1 MITPSLASEF
11 ARYIDGAK
19 QHGEW
24 WSGRC
29 PAHDD
34 KNPSLSWKDGVN
46 GRSVFFKCHTEQCS
60 RSSILAALNMEDP
73 PLKAPYPPKNAEV
86 VYNYYNANGGYIAE
100 KVRGYDSNGKRTTK
114 WRRKNDKGGYAYG
127 RPKGELY
134 LYGLSN
140 LANLRDG
147 DTVYVAEGEKDA
159 ETLRKHG
166 LVAVSGPDGAGH
178 GKFPQDA
185 VKWFAKK
192 NVVIFQDNDAVGKKF
207 AQEEAAAVSRVAESV
222 KLIDLQELWPD
233 IPEHAD
239 ISDYLQRFGD
249 EIFSKVRELIDN
261 TPHWEPTAKEV
272 TANSASTIV
281 TASTQFECF
290 SAESILNECI
300 EPPQFIVQSL
310 LAEGLAVLAG
320 PPKYGKSFLS
330 MDLCC
335 SVATGKPFLGFSTVQ
350 SQVLY
355 LCLEDSKGRIKKRLT
370 EVKHDN
376 LVAKNLFFVM
386 SAPDMDNGLFDA
398 LEAFLKDHPDCK
410 LIVIDTF
417 QKIRGASSGSDYSYM
432 IDSRDGGKLKSFAD
446 SHHLCLLVIHHT
458 AKKRDESD
466 PFNCIS
472 GTTGLPGAA
481 DTNIV
486 LLRNERMEGTTN
498 MYISGRDV
506 VEAAYSLKF
515 NKDTHLWE
523 FQGDAEEIENRFRKN
538 LYTADDVVKTIK
550 EAVALGKGTWRGTM
564 SDLSRLAEQISYIG
578 HSLGEPR
585 AIARAVKQ
593 YADDLYRYDGISYT
607 AAQNG
612 TGGRKYTF
620 TQANCKGLEKWVE
633 TDIPFDDVKDSN

>member
-1 MITPSLASEF
+1 MITPTLASDF
-11 ARYIDGAK
+11 AQHIDGAK

-34 KNPSLSWKDGVN
+34 KNPSLSWKDGEDGKPVII
-46 GRSVFFKCHTEQCS
+46 KCHAGCS
-60 RSSILAALNMEDP
+60 RNAILASLGMEDHP
-73 PLKAPYPPKNAEV
+73 QKEALPSKKPNVAYPYYTVDGK
-86 VYNYYNANGGYIAE
+86 YLAE
-100 KVRGYDSNGKRTTK
+100 KVRGYDDSGKHTTRWRRRNGK
-114 WRRKNDKGGYAYG
+114 GGFISG
-127 RPKGELY
+127 RVKGELY
-134 LYGLSN
+134 LYGLPN
-140 LANLRDG
+140 LKNMRDG
-147 DTVYVAEGEKDA
+147 DTVYIAEGEKDA

-178 GKFPQDA
+178 DKFPQEA

-192 NVVIFQDNDAVGKKF
+192 KVVIFQDNDEVGKAF
-207 AQEEAAAVSRVAESV
+207 AQEEAAAVSKVAESV
-222 KLIDLQELWPD
+222 KLIDLQALWPD

-239 ISDYLQRFGD
+239 ISDYLQHFGD
-249 EIFSKVRELIDN
+249 GMLSKVLKLIDS
-261 TPHWEPTAKEV
+261 TPYWKSSSDNQPV
-272 TANSASTIV
+272 NSTSIAASAT
-281 TASTQFECF
+281 TKFECF
-290 SAESILNECI
+290 SAESILNEYI

-310 LAEGLAVLAG
+310 LAEGLTVLAG

-398 LEAFLKDHPDCK
+398 LEGFLKDHPDCK

-446 SHHLCLLVIHHT
+446 NHHLCLLVIHHT
-458 AKKRDESD
+458 AKKRDEGD

-523 FQGDAEEIENRFRKN
+523 FQGDAEEIENRFRKT
-538 LYTADDVVKTIK
+538 LYIADDVVKTIK

-564 SDLSRLAEQISYIG
+564 SDLSRLAEQTSYIG
-578 HSLGEPR
+578 HPLGEPR
-585 AIARAVKQ
+585 AIASAVKQ

-620 TQANCKGLEKWVE
+620 TQANCKGLERWVE
-633 TDIPFDDVKDSN
+633 TDIPFDDVKDLN

>member
-1 MITPSLASEF
+1 MITPTLASDF
-11 ARYIDGAK
+11 AQHIDSAK

-34 KNPSLSWKDGVN
+34 KNPSLSWKDGENEKPVII
-46 GRSVFFKCHTEQCS
+46 KCHAGCS
-60 RSSILAALNMEDP
+60 RNAILASLGMEDHP
-73 PLKAPYPPKNAEV
+73 QKEVLPSKKPNVAYPYYTVDGK
-86 VYNYYNANGGYIAE
+86 YLAE
-100 KVRGYDSNGKRTTK
+100 KVRGYDDSGKHTTRWRRRNGK
-114 WRRKNDKGGYAYG
+114 GGFISG
-127 RPKGELY
+127 RVKGELY
-134 LYGLSN
+134 LYGLPN
-140 LANLRDG
+140 LKNMRDG
-147 DTVYVAEGEKDA
+147 DTVYIAEGEKDA

-178 GKFPQDA
+178 DKFPQEA

-192 NVVIFQDNDAVGKKF
+192 KVVIFQDNDEVGKAF
-207 AQEEAAAVSRVAESV
+207 AQEEAAAVSKVAESV

-239 ISDYLQRFGD
+239 ISDYLQHFGD
-249 EIFSKVRELIDN
+249 GMLTKVLELIDS
-261 TPHWEPTAKEV
+261 TPYWKSPSDNQPVNATSIA
-272 TANSASTIV
+272 ASAT
-281 TASTQFECF
+281 TKFEFF
-290 SAESILNECI
+290 SAESILNEYI
-300 EPPQFIVQSL
+300 KPPQFIVQSL
-310 LAEGLAVLAG
+310 LAEGLTVLAG

-370 EVKHDN
+370 EVTHDN

-386 SAPDMDNGLFDA
+386 NAPDMDNGLFDA
-398 LEAFLKDHPDCK
+398 LEGFLKDHPDCK

-523 FQGDAEEIENRFRKN
+523 FQGDAEEIEDSFRKN

-550 EAVALGKGTWRGTM
+550 EAVALGKGTWHGTM

-585 AIARAVKQ
+585 AIASAVKQ

-633 TDIPFDDVKDSN
+633 TDVSFEDVKDSN

>member
-1 MITPSLASEF
+1 MITPTLASDF
-11 ARYIDGAK
+11 AQHIDGAK

-34 KNPSLSWKDGVN
+34 KNPSLSWKDGEDGKPVII
-46 GRSVFFKCHTEQCS
+46 KCHAGCS
-60 RSSILAALNMEDP
+60 RNAILASLGMEDHP
-73 PLKAPYPPKNAEV
+73 QKEALPSKKPNVAYPYYTVDGK
-86 VYNYYNANGGYIAE
+86 YLAE
-100 KVRGYDSNGKRTTK
+100 KVRGYDDSGKHTTRWRRRNGK
-114 WRRKNDKGGYAYG
+114 GGFISG
-127 RPKGELY
+127 RVKGELY
-134 LYGLSN
+134 LYGLPN
-140 LANLRDG
+140 LKNMRDG
-147 DTVYVAEGEKDA
+147 DTVYIAEGEKDA

-178 GKFPQDA
+178 DKFPQEA

-192 NVVIFQDNDAVGKKF
+192 KVVIFQDNDEVGKAF
-207 AQEEAAAVSRVAESV
+207 AQEEAAAVSKVAESV
-222 KLIDLQELWPD
+222 KLIDLQALWPD

-239 ISDYLQRFGD
+239 ISDYLQHFGD
-249 EIFSKVRELIDN
+249 GMLSKVLKLIDS
-261 TPHWEPTAKEV
+261 TPYWKSSSDNQPV
-272 TANSASTIV
+272 NSTSIAASAT
-281 TASTQFECF
+281 TKFECF
-290 SAESILNECI
+290 SAESILNEYI

-310 LAEGLAVLAG
+310 LAEGLTVLAG

-386 SAPDMDNGLFDA
+386 DAPDMDNGLFDA
-398 LEAFLKDHPDCK
+398 LEGFLKDHPDCK

-446 SHHLCLLVIHHT
+446 RHHLCLLVIHHT
-458 AKKRDESD
+458 AKKRDEGD

-523 FQGDAEEIENRFRKN
+523 FQGDAEEIENSFRKN

-550 EAVALGKGTWRGTM
+550 EAVALGKGTWHGTM
-564 SDLSRLAEQISYIG
+564 SDLSRLAEQTSYIG

-620 TQANCKGLEKWVE
+620 TQANCKGLERWVE
-633 TDIPFDDVKDSN
+633 TDIPFDDVKDLN

>member
-1 MITPSLASEF
+1 MITPTLASEF
-11 ARYIDGAK
+11 AQHIDGAK

-34 KNPSLSWKDGVN
+34 KNPSLSWKDGEDGKPVI
-46 GRSVFFKCHTEQCS
+46 VKCHAGCS
-60 RSSILAALNMEDP
+60 RNAILASLGMEDHP
-73 PLKAPYPPKNAEV
+73 PRESLPPKKSSVA
-86 VYNYYNANGGYIAE
+86 YPYYTIDGKYLAE
-100 KVRGYDSNGKRTTK
+100 KVRGYDDSGKHTTRWRRRNGK
-114 WRRKNDKGGYAYG
+114 GGFISG
-127 RPKGELY
+127 RVKGELY
-134 LYGLSN
+134 LYGLPN
-140 LANLRDG
+140 LKNVRDG
-147 DTVYVAEGEKDA
+147 DTVYIAEGEKDV

-178 GKFPQDA
+178 NKFPQEA

-192 NVVIFQDNDAVGKKF
+192 KVVIFQDNDEVGKAF
-207 AQEEAAAVSRVAESV
+207 AQDEAAAVSKVAESV
-222 KLIDLQELWPD
+222 KLIDLQALWPD

-239 ISDYLQRFGD
+239 ISDYLQHFGD
-249 EIFSKVRELIDN
+249 GMLPKVLKLIDR
-261 TPHWEPTAKEV
+261 TPYWKSSSEEQ
-272 TANSASTIV
+272 TANSSSIATTV
-281 TASTQFECF
+281 TTKFECF
-290 SAESILNECI
+290 SAESVLNEYI

-310 LAEGLAVLAG
+310 LAEGLTVLAG

-370 EVKHDN
+370 EVNHDN

-386 SAPDMDNGLFDA
+386 NAPDMDNGLFDA
-398 LEAFLKDHPDCK
+398 LEGFLKDHPDCK

-515 NKDTHLWE
+515 NKNTHLWE
-523 FQGDAEEIENRFRKN
+523 FQGDAEEIENSFRKN

-550 EAVALGKGTWRGTM
+550 EAVALGKGTWHGTM
-564 SDLSRLAEQISYIG
+564 SDLSRLAEQTSCIG

-585 AIARAVKQ
+585 AIASAVKQ

-620 TQANCKGLEKWVE
+620 TQANCKGFEKWVE

>member
-1 MITPSLASEF
+1 MITPTLASEF
-11 ARYIDGAK
+11 AQHIDGAK

-34 KNPSLSWKDGVN
+34 KNPSLSWKDGEDGKPVI
-46 GRSVFFKCHTEQCS
+46 VKCHAGCS
-60 RSSILAALNMEDP
+60 RNAILASLGMEDHP
-73 PLKAPYPPKNAEV
+73 PRESLPPKKSSVA
-86 VYNYYNANGGYIAE
+86 YPYYTIDGKYLAE
-100 KVRGYDSNGKRTTK
+100 KVRGYDDSGKHTTRWRRRNGK
-114 WRRKNDKGGYAYG
+114 GGFISG
-127 RPKGELY
+127 RVKGELY
-134 LYGLSN
+134 LYGLPN
-140 LANLRDG
+140 LKNVRDG
-147 DTVYVAEGEKDA
+147 DTVYIAEGEKDV

-178 GKFPQDA
+178 NKFPQEA

-192 NVVIFQDNDAVGKKF
+192 KVVIFQDNDEVGKAF
-207 AQEEAAAVSRVAESV
+207 AQDEAAAVSKVAESV
-222 KLIDLQELWPD
+222 KLIDLQALWPD

-249 EIFSKVRELIDN
+249 GMLPKVLKLIDS
-261 TPHWEPTAKEV
+261 TPYWKSCSEDQSV
-272 TANSASTIV
+272 NSTSIATTST
-281 TASTQFECF
+281 TKFECF
-290 SAESILNECI
+290 SAESILNEYI

-310 LAEGLAVLAG
+310 LAEGLTVLAG

-386 SAPDMDNGLFDA
+386 DAPDMDNGLFDA
-398 LEAFLKDHPDCK
+398 LEGFLKDHPDCK

-446 SHHLCLLVIHHT
+446 RHHLCLLVIHHT
-458 AKKRDESD
+458 AKKRDEGD

-523 FQGDAEEIENRFRKN
+523 FQGDAEEIENSFRKN

-550 EAVALGKGTWRGTM
+550 EAVALGKGTWHGTM
-564 SDLSRLAEQISYIG
+564 SDLSRLAEQTSYIG

-633 TDIPFDDVKDSN
+633 TDVSFEDVKDSN

>member
-1 MITPSLASEF
+1 MITPTLASDF
-11 ARYIDGAK
+11 AQHIDGAK

-34 KNPSLSWKDGVN
+34 KNPSLSWKDGEDGKPVII
-46 GRSVFFKCHTEQCS
+46 KCHAGCS
-60 RSSILAALNMEDP
+60 RNAILASLGMEDHP
-73 PLKAPYPPKNAEV
+73 QKEALPSKKPNVAYPYYTVDGK
-86 VYNYYNANGGYIAE
+86 YLAE
-100 KVRGYDSNGKRTTK
+100 KVRGYDDSGKHTTRWRRRNGK
-114 WRRKNDKGGYAYG
+114 GGFISG
-127 RPKGELY
+127 RVKGELY
-134 LYGLSN
+134 LYGLPN
-140 LANLRDG
+140 LKNMRDG
-147 DTVYVAEGEKDA
+147 DTVYIAEGEKDA

-178 GKFPQDA
+178 DKFPQEA

-192 NVVIFQDNDAVGKKF
+192 KVVIFQDNDEVGKAF
-207 AQEEAAAVSRVAESV
+207 AQEEAAAVSKVAESV
-222 KLIDLQELWPD
+222 KLIDLQALWPD

-239 ISDYLQRFGD
+239 ISDYLQHFGD
-249 EIFSKVRELIDN
+249 GMLSKVLELIDS
-261 TPHWEPTAKEV
+261 TPYWKSSSDNQPV
-272 TANSASTIV
+272 NSTSIATSAT
-281 TASTQFECF
+281 TKFECF
-290 SAESILNECI
+290 SAESILNEYI

-386 SAPDMDNGLFDA
+386 NAPDMDNGLFDA

-523 FQGDAEEIENRFRKN
+523 FQGDAEEIENSFRKN

-550 EAVALGKGTWRGTM
+550 EAVALGKGTWHGTM
-564 SDLSRLAEQISYIG
+564 SDLSRLAEQTSYIG

-585 AIARAVKQ
+585 AIASAVKQ

-620 TQANCKGLEKWVE
+620 TQANCKGLERWVE

>member
-1 MITPSLASEF
+1 ML
-11 ARYIDGAK
+11 
-19 QHGEW
+19 
-24 WSGRC
+24 
-29 PAHDD
+29 
-34 KNPSLSWKDGVN
+34 
-46 GRSVFFKCHTEQCS
+46 
-60 RSSILAALNMEDP
+60 
-73 PLKAPYPPKNAEV
+73 PKV
-86 VYNYYNANGGYIAE
+86 
-100 KVRGYDSNGKRTTK
+100 
-114 WRRKNDKGGYAYG
+114 
-127 RPKGELY
+127 L
-134 LYGLSN
+134 
-140 LANLRDG
+140 
-147 DTVYVAEGEKDA
+147 
-159 ETLRKHG
+159 
-166 LVAVSGPDGAGH
+166 
-178 GKFPQDA
+178 
-185 VKWFAKK
+185 
-192 NVVIFQDNDAVGKKF
+192 
-207 AQEEAAAVSRVAESV
+207 
-222 KLIDLQELWPD
+222 KLID
-233 IPEHAD
+233 
-239 ISDYLQRFGD
+239 S
-249 EIFSKVRELIDN
+249 
-261 TPHWEPTAKEV
+261 TPYWKSSSEEQ
-272 TANSASTIV
+272 TANSSSIATTV
-281 TASTQFECF
+281 TTKFECF
-290 SAESILNECI
+290 SAESVLNEYI

-310 LAEGLAVLAG
+310 LAEGLTVLAG

-370 EVKHDN
+370 EVNHDN

-386 SAPDMDNGLFDA
+386 NAPDMDNGLFDA
-398 LEAFLKDHPDCK
+398 LEGFLKDHPDCK

-432 IDSRDGGKLKSFAD
+432 IDSRDGGKLKGFAD

-523 FQGDAEEIENRFRKN
+523 FQGDAEEIENSFRKN

-550 EAVALGKGTWRGTM
+550 EAVALGKGTWHGTM
-564 SDLSRLAEQISYIG
+564 SDLSRLAEQTSYIG

-585 AIARAVKQ
+585 AIASAVKQ

-633 TDIPFDDVKDSN
+633 TDISFDDVKDSN

>member
-1 MITPSLASEF
+1 MITPTLASEF
-11 ARYIDGAK
+11 AQHIDGAK

-34 KNPSLSWKDGVN
+34 KNPSLSWKDGEDGKPVI
-46 GRSVFFKCHTEQCS
+46 VKCHAGCS
-60 RSSILAALNMEDP
+60 RNAILASLGMEDHP
-73 PLKAPYPPKNAEV
+73 PRESLPPKKSSVA
-86 VYNYYNANGGYIAE
+86 YPYYTIDGKYLAE
-100 KVRGYDSNGKRTTK
+100 KVRGYDDSGKHTTRWRRRNGK
-114 WRRKNDKGGYAYG
+114 GGFISG
-127 RPKGELY
+127 RVKGELY
-134 LYGLSN
+134 LYGLPN
-140 LANLRDG
+140 LKNVRDG
-147 DTVYVAEGEKDA
+147 DTVYIAEGEKDV

-178 GKFPQDA
+178 NKFPQEA

-192 NVVIFQDNDAVGKKF
+192 KVVIFQDNDEVGKAF
-207 AQEEAAAVSRVAESV
+207 AQDEAAAVSKVAESV
-222 KLIDLQELWPD
+222 KLIDLQALWPD

-249 EIFSKVRELIDN
+249 GMLPKVLKLIDS
-261 TPHWEPTAKEV
+261 TPYWKSSSEDQSV
-272 TANSASTIV
+272 NSTSIATTST
-281 TASTQFECF
+281 TKFECF
-290 SAESILNECI
+290 SAESILNEYI

-310 LAEGLAVLAG
+310 LAEGLTVLAG

-386 SAPDMDNGLFDA
+386 DAPDMDNGLFDA
-398 LEAFLKDHPDCK
+398 LEGFLKDHPDCK

-446 SHHLCLLVIHHT
+446 RHHLCLLVIHHT
-458 AKKRDESD
+458 AKKRDEGD

-523 FQGDAEEIENRFRKN
+523 FQGDAEEIENSFRKN

-550 EAVALGKGTWRGTM
+550 EAVALGKGTWHGTM
-564 SDLSRLAEQISYIG
+564 SDLSRLAEQTSYIG

>member
-1 MITPSLASEF
+1 MITPTLASEF
-11 ARYIDGAK
+11 AQHIDGAK

-34 KNPSLSWKDGVN
+34 KNPSLSCKDGEDGKPVI
-46 GRSVFFKCHTEQCS
+46 VKCHAGCS
-60 RSSILAALNMEDP
+60 RNAILASLGMEDHP
-73 PLKAPYPPKNAEV
+73 PRESLPPKKSSVA
-86 VYNYYNANGGYIAE
+86 YPYYTIDGKYLAE
-100 KVRGYDSNGKRTTK
+100 KVRGYDDSGKHTTRWRRRNGK
-114 WRRKNDKGGYAYG
+114 GGFISG
-127 RPKGELY
+127 RVKGELY
-134 LYGLSN
+134 LYGLPN
-140 LANLRDG
+140 LKNVRDG
-147 DTVYVAEGEKDA
+147 DTVYIAEGEKDV

-178 GKFPQDA
+178 NKFPQEA

-192 NVVIFQDNDAVGKKF
+192 KVVIFQDNDEVGKAF
-207 AQEEAAAVSRVAESV
+207 AQDEAAAVSKVAESV
-222 KLIDLQELWPD
+222 KLIDLQALWPD

-249 EIFSKVRELIDN
+249 GMLPKVLKLIDS
-261 TPHWEPTAKEV
+261 TPYWKSSSEDQSV
-272 TANSASTIV
+272 NSTSIATTST
-281 TASTQFECF
+281 TKFECF
-290 SAESILNECI
+290 SAESILNEYI

-310 LAEGLAVLAG
+310 LAEGLTVLAG

-386 SAPDMDNGLFDA
+386 DAPDMDNGLFDA
-398 LEAFLKDHPDCK
+398 LEGFLKDHPDCK

-446 SHHLCLLVIHHT
+446 RHHLCLLVIHHT
-458 AKKRDESD
+458 AKKRDEGD

-523 FQGDAEEIENRFRKN
+523 FQGDAEEIENSFRKN

-550 EAVALGKGTWRGTM
+550 EAVALGKGTWHGTM
-564 SDLSRLAEQISYIG
+564 SDLSRLAEQTSYIG

>member
-1 MITPSLASEF
+1 MITPTLASEF
-11 ARYIDGAK
+11 AQNIDGAK

-34 KNPSLSWKDGVN
+34 KNPSLSWKDGEDGKPVI
-46 GRSVFFKCHTEQCS
+46 VKCHAGCS
-60 RSSILAALNMEDP
+60 RNAILASLGMEDHP
-73 PLKAPYPPKNAEV
+73 PREALPPKKSNVA
-86 VYNYYNANGGYIAE
+86 YPYYTIDGKYLAE
-100 KVRGYDSNGKRTTK
+100 KVRGYDDSGKHTTR
-114 WRRKNDKGGYAYG
+114 WRRRNEKGGFISG
-127 RPKGELY
+127 RVKGELY
-134 LYGLSN
+134 LYGLPN
-140 LANLRDG
+140 LKNVRDG
-147 DTVYVAEGEKDA
+147 DTVYIAEGEKDV

-178 GKFPQDA
+178 NKFPQEA

-192 NVVIFQDNDAVGKKF
+192 KVVIFQDNDEVGKAF
-207 AQEEAAAVSRVAESV
+207 AQDEAAAVSKVAESV
-222 KLIDLQELWPD
+222 KLIDLQALWPD

-239 ISDYLQRFGD
+239 ISDYLQHFGD
-249 EIFSKVRELIDN
+249 GMLPKVLKLIDS
-261 TPHWEPTAKEV
+261 TPYWKSSSEEQ
-272 TANSASTIV
+272 TANSSSIATTV
-281 TASTQFECF
+281 TTKFECF
-290 SAESILNECI
+290 SAESVLNEYI

-310 LAEGLAVLAG
+310 LAEGLTVLAG

-335 SVATGKPFLGFSTVQ
+335 SVATGKTFLGFSTVQ

-370 EVKHDN
+370 EVNHDN

-386 SAPDMDNGLFDA
+386 NAPDMDNGLFDA
-398 LEAFLKDHPDCK
+398 LEGFLKDHPDCK

-564 SDLSRLAEQISYIG
+564 SDLSRLAEQTSYIG